1 MVFEECSLAKVAWS
15 YRTLPEHDA
24 LLLPAIITPMGSLM
38 SPRADTAGA
47 QLLHAATASPSRSIP
62 PVDVSQ
68 ETVDS
73 CSGQAQRDIP
83 AGAL

>member
-1 MVFEECSLAKVAWS
+1 
-15 YRTLPEHDA
+15 
-24 LLLPAIITPMGSLM
+24 MGSLM

-47 QLLHAATASPSRSIP
+47 QFLYSATASPSRSIP
-62 PVDVSQ
+62 PVDVNQ

-83 AGAL
+83 SGAL